1 VRQELGEK
9 GEERRLDK
17 KKKFCEFPSRYFFVA
32 LFYGLMGS

>member
-9 GEERRLDK
+9 REEISPDK
-17 KKKFCEFPSRYFFVA
+17 KKEVPSRYFFVA